1 MRTWT
6 MLHRDNK
13 SRQRDR
19 TKALNYLMKARSLGK
34 NADSKELRSLKR
46 MKMEMIIRNIKDL
59 NLMN

>member
-1 MRTWT
+1 MS
-6 MLHRDNK
+6 HRDNK

>member
-1 MRTWT
+1 
-6 MLHRDNK
+6 
-13 SRQRDR
+13 
-19 TKALNYLMKARSLGK
+19 MKARSLGK